1 MHDRVVRKRDMAK
14 CFNQRE
20 VTRRRDRQTGLRDV
34 AYSVQGRRSLV
45 IDQATVTVVNV
56 ALRCN
61 RTLTPWCLCSE
72 EKKTST
78 SNVKAKPVKKEA
90 PR

>member
-34 AYSVQGRRSLV
+34 AYSEQ
-45 IDQATVTVVNV
+45 VTFMY
-56 ALRCN
+56 
-61 RTLTPWCLCSE
+61 S
-72 EKKTST
+72 K
-78 SNVKAKPVKKEA
+78 
-90 PR
+90 

>member
-34 AYSVQGRRSLV
+34 AYSIQNRRTVV

-61 RTLTPWCLCSE
+61 RTITPWCLCSE
-72 EKKTST
+72 EKKAST
-78 SNVKAKPVKKEA
+78 TNVKPKTVKKEPA
-90 PR
+90 R